1 MTLWGILCSLK
12 ILSWN
17 ILATPCEVISVVV
30 GKSLIILENRST
42 ITIMAFFPY
51 DSGSGPMRSTDMISH
66 GELGISFGFRRVFF
80 P

>member
-1 MTLWGILCSLK
+1 M
-12 ILSWN
+12 
-17 ILATPCEVISVVV
+17 ATPCEVILVVV
-30 GKSLIILENRST
+30 GKSLIILENWST

-66 GELGISFGFRRVFF
+66 GELGISFGFRGVFF